1 MKLKDIKEKFYVTGE
16 KGVYNLYDPNIG
28 SSKCMNHRYLGTI
41 HYDSSTNFI
50 KVVNPLHYKQPDME
64 FLYYFDKKV
73 TVDRLVE
80 TLYTHA
86 DSLPFP
92 SEFYNPDLR
101 ISYRVMMMVTHYVES
116 IGFKYKGRGWN
127 WDSHMYVLDG
137 IHPFSKKNYIP
148 LEITFDE
155 DKTTGCIKEHVG
167 QYSWTECNFDGVDDA
182 ISKINSIVEINL
194 LSSAS
199 FALKTEDKLSN
210 SRDTLS
216 DMTCT
221 QIDVNTLKS
230 YTGEMKDKTIK
241 ALEDALKVLRGEN
254 N

>member
-1 MKLKDIKEKFYVTGE
+1 MKLKDIKEKFYVIGE

-41 HYDSSTNFI
+41 HYDSSINSV
-50 KVVNPLHYKQPDME
+50 KVVNPLHDKQPDME
-64 FLYYFDKKV
+64 FLCCFDKKIN
-73 TVDRLVE
+73 VDRLVE
-80 TLYTHA
+80 TMYTHA

-127 WDSHMYVLDG
+127 WDSYLYTLDG
-137 IHPFSKKNYIP
+137 IHPFSKKNYMS

-167 QYSWTECNFDGVDDA
+167 QYSWIECNFDGVDDA
-182 ISKINSIVEINL
+182 ISKINSITETNL

-210 SRDTLS
+210 SRDALT
-216 DMTCT
+216 DMTYT
-221 QIDVNTLKS
+221 HIDINTLKS

-241 ALEDALKVLRGEN
+241 ALEDALKVLKSSN
-254 N
+254 

>member
-1 MKLKDIKEKFYVTGE
+1 MKLKDIKEKFYIIGE

-41 HYDSSTNFI
+41 HYDSSNNFV

-64 FLYYFDKKV
+64 FLCYFDKKV
-73 TVDRLVE
+73 HVDHLVIA
-80 TLYTHA
+80 LYQFA
-86 DSLPFP
+86 DNLPFP

-101 ISYRVMMMVTHYVES
+101 ISYRVMMMVTHYLET
-116 IGFKYKGRGWN
+116 IGFKYIGRGWN
-127 WDSHMYVLDG
+127 CDSCMYMLDG
-137 IHPFSKKNYIP
+137 IHPFSKKNYMS

-167 QYSWTECNFDGVDDA
+167 GYSWTECNFDGVDDA
-182 ISKINSIVEINL
+182 ISKINSITEINL
-194 LSSAS
+194 LSSAT

-216 DMTCT
+216 DMTYT
-221 QIDVNTLKS
+221 HIDIDTLKA
-230 YTGEMKDKTIK
+230 YTGDMKDKAIK
-241 ALEDALKVLRGEN
+241 ALEDALKVLKGDN